1 MHDSALHALERFF
14 RYQYPGA
21 CTLVVLLD
29 TRNGIHRITEHMEFK
44 VVEGSGDARYVKDP
58 DAGLEALTD

>member
-1 MHDSALHALERFF
+1 
-14 RYQYPGA
+14 
-21 CTLVVLLD
+21 
-29 TRNGIHRITEHMEFK
+29 MEFK